1 MTVLTKP
8 QVIAVI
14 RRARGPVVAASLAEQ
29 LPETL
34 DLDDPQHLDLLFR
47 LGLSRDQL
55 FSDLGGEL

>member
-14 RRARGPVVAASLAEQ
+14 RRARPLVAASLAEQ